1 MADNQRW
8 MALEQIVA
16 LNGGMLVGKTRL
28 QKTIYLLQSKGL
40 NFGYDF
46 EYHHYGPYSD
56 GVAEDIKWAEFL
68 GQLTGRPELGFH
80 DVPYT
85 IFETKSAAPI
95 AVLNWHAESLKSI
108 LGILEKYSAVV
119 LELAATL
126 YFLRTNGYVS
136 DAEEELKVRKPS
148 KAAPERLEKAR
159 ELLRELKLAA

>member
-16 LNGGMLVGKTRL
+16 LNGGVLVGKTRL

-40 NFGYDF
+40 NIGYDF
-46 EYHHYGPYSD
+46 EYHHYGPYSE

-68 GQLTGRPELGFH
+68 GQLTGRPEMGFH

-85 IFETKSAAPI
+85 VFETKSLPPNSI
-95 AVLNWHAESLKSI
+95 LGSSSDAVKSI
-108 LGILEKYSAVV
+108 LGILEKHSAVV

-126 YFLRTNGYVS
+126 LFLRKNGYATDS
-136 DAEEELKVRKPS
+136 EEELKVRKPS

-159 ELLRELKLAA
+159 GLLRELNLGT